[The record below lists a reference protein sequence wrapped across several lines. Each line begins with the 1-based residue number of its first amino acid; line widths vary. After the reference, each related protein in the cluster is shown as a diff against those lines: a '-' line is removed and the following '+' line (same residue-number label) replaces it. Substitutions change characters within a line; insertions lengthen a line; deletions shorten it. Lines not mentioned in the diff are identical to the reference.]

1 MFQDVSP
8 QPAEKSMNKRA
19 IDPQPGERLRQ
30 LRLHREISQGRIA
43 RVIGVTVGTIQNY
56 EHGRAG
62 LGVDRIEQ
70 LARALQCE
78 PVELLAPPGS
88 PLPRYWDSSN
98 VSDISRRGRAPPLAE
113 SESRFRRTWRWLRA
127 TG

>member
-1 MFQDVSP
+1 
-8 QPAEKSMNKRA
+8 MNKRA

-30 LRLHREISQGRIA
+30 LRLHREISQGQIA

-88 PLPRYWDSSN
+88 AAAALLGFQQRQRYFPPRPGATA
-98 VSDISRRGRAPPLAE
+98 RRIGTTVPPHLA
-113 SESRFRRTWRWLRA
+113 LA
-127 TG
+127 AGDGVK